1 MRPAEAYV
9 LGWISATILMLLICY
24 PFTRLWGMVRDRLRA
39 RAPGQVKPPA
49 AVDQGT
55 RPAAITA
62 TTATSAAAAPTDGWF
77 PLLDGKRL
85 EYKASGFSIEL
96 RPDAFQGP
104 YVLLSPEGTPL
115 AAGNLLATLK
125 NVGAFAAAE
134 RAQFE
139 PSRQGGAT

>member
-1 MRPAEAYV
+1 MRPYTAYV
-9 LGWISATILMLLICY
+9 LGWISATILFLLFCY
-24 PFTRLWGMVRDRLRA
+24 PFTRLWGMVRDRRRA
-39 RAPGQVKPPA
+39 RAPDQVKPPA
-49 AVDQGT
+49 AVDQDKAPQLDK
-55 RPAAITA
+55 PAAEA
-62 TTATSAAAAPTDGWF
+62 GPPADGWF

-96 RPDAFQGP
+96 RPNAFQGP

-139 PSRQGGAT
+139 PSRQGGAA